1 MVVGLYR
8 GIDAGIGRNMIELKQ
23 LYDVTHVVTTLPDP
37 LAGGWG
43 AGWILGTVS
52 VSHPGLRIR
61 YVRYGHAYVINDH
74 ISSARD
80 IARAWVRTYY
90 DLTRLKRKHRS
101 WEYAPV
107 PHLARTGQYDEACY
121 IDIKGLHREII
132 ARVGYDVEYSGVG
145 SYLSLNPIAVRLNK
159 ACYTSLSSL
168 SINPTTVLRKTTRD
182 GGVACVTIRNRYA
195 NTSLYRLIRDV
206 QLAIASDLIRNANA
220 IYYNTDGCI
229 VTSARDVDRVLD
241 VVSAWTMEARIKREG
256 RCVVY
261 RNACYAFG
269 DDIERVTARLSRQ
282 RLWTRAR
289 ELTLMS
295 ERECAWLRERLNDA
309 LKRHVRETVDLS
321 EIPPADISCELGVV
335 SEATAPVPAR

>member
-1 MVVGLYR
+1 M
-8 GIDAGIGRNMIELKQ
+8 IDLQQ

-107 PHLARTGQYDEACY
+107 PHLARTGQYDEAYY

-182 GGVACVTIRNRYA
+182 GGIACVTIRNRYA

-206 QLAIASDLIRNANA
+206 QLAIASDVIRNANA

-261 RNACYAFG
+261 RNACYAF
-269 DDIERVTARLSRQ
+269 DADIERVTARLSRQ
-282 RLWTRAR
+282 RFWTHAR